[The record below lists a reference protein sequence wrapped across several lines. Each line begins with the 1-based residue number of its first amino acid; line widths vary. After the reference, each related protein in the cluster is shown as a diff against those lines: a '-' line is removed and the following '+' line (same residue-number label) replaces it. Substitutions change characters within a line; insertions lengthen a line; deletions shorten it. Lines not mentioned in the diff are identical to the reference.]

1 MKQSYFI
8 IIIIITFYCNMNL
21 AMYLRYE
28 LR

>member
-8 IIIIITFYCNMNL
+8 IIIIITFYFNTIL

-28 LR
+28 FK